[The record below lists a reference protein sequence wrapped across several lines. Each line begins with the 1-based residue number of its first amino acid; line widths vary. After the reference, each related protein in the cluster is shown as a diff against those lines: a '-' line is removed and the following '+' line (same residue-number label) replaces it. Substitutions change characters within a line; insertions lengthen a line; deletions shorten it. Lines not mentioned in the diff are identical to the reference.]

1 MILQI
6 DQCELPIANSEWT
19 FRNEQCNESLFL
31 AMANFGAHAAF
42 LTALFAATLTRL
54 FCTQ

>member
-1 MILQI
+1 MYR
-6 DQCELPIANSEWT
+6 LPAQGQ
-19 FRNEQCNESLFL
+19 RQDKKRLFL
-31 AMANFGAHAAF
+31 AMANFGAHATF